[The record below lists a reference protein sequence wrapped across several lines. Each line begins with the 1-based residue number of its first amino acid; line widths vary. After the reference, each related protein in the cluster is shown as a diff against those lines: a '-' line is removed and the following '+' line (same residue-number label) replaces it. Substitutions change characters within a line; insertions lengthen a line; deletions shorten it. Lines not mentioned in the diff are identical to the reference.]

1 MKISLEGIN
10 YKGYH
15 FEKVNFETD
24 EKNLTEAEIIE
35 KAKEF
40 LDGIIEKEKMK

>member
-10 YKGYH
+10 YKGHH
-15 FEKVNFETD
+15 FKKVEFETD

-35 KAKEF
+35 KAKKF
-40 LDGIIEKEKMK
+40 LDDMIKKEMK

>member
-10 YKGYH
+10 YKGHH

-24 EKNLTEAEIIE
+24 EKNLTEAEII
-35 KAKEF
+35 KKVKKF
-40 LDGIIEKEKMK
+40 LDDMIKKEMK